1 MARTTVD
8 DVKNILDDTG
18 LSDAILLAFV
28 NSANVFVTAT
38 LTGKSLSDA
47 VMEEIEKWIA
57 AHMVTITRERVAKK
71 EGAGGAFIEYAGEW
85 GRGLAST
92 SYGQMAIN
100 LDTSE
105 TLQALADGKR
115 TATSRAI
122 ISFDDSELLA

>member
-57 AHMVTITRERVAKK
+57 AHMVTITRERVTKK
-71 EGAGGAFIEYAGEW
+71 EGAGGAFIEYAGQW

>member
-1 MARTTVD
+1 MARTNVND
-8 DVKNILDDTG
+8 LKKILDDSALAYST
-18 LSDAILLAFV
+18 LSAYID
-28 NSANVFVTAT
+28 SANVFVTAT
-38 LTGKSLSDA
+38 LTGQSLSTA
-47 VMEEIEKWIA
+47 LLTEIEKWIA

-122 ISFDDSELLA
+122 ISFDNSELLA

>member
-1 MARTTVD
+1 MARTNVND
-8 DVKNILDDTG
+8 LKKILDDSALAYST
-18 LSDAILLAFV
+18 LSAYID
-28 NSANVFVTAT
+28 SANVFVTAT
-38 LTGKSLSDA
+38 LTGQSLSTA
-47 VMEEIEKWIA
+47 LLTEIEKWIA

-71 EGAGGAFIEYAGEW
+71 EGAGGAFIEYAGQW

>member
-1 MARTTVD
+1 MARTNVND
-8 DVKNILDDTG
+8 LKKILDDSALAYST
-18 LSDAILLAFV
+18 LSAYID
-28 NSANVFVTAT
+28 SANVFVTAT
-38 LTGKSLSDA
+38 LTGQSLSTA
-47 VMEEIEKWIA
+47 LLTEIEKWIA